1 MRVGIHTQ
9 QEKNNLFFFLLLL
22 FVISILILT
31 LANSFIIVF
40 LGWEGLGVTSFLLI
54 IFYQNW
60 IRFKGGLLTLLTNR
74 IGDAIILLC
83 FAYRIILRS
92 IFNLRFFLRFTWFF
106 LFIILTFTKSAQ
118 VPFTRWLP
126 AAIAAPTPVRAL
138 VHRSTLVTAGIWLLV
153 RFRQLTLIIN
163 LLKLIF
169 GILTLIVA
177 RFAALVEIDGKK
189 IIALS
194 TLSQLGLIVFTL
206 FIGGVFISFLHLC
219 IHALGKANLFI
230 IIGNYIHSH
239 FSQQD
244 VRFITPG
251 GRPIIYLLSTSI
263 RIFSLTGVIMTSGFF
278 SKDSIFITQFRLL
291 NRIFSNLILLSIVRI
306 TMIYCFKLLGF
317 LSKISETRINLKRD
331 MRLYSFTSSGFL
343 SLLRLI
349 IGIFIFFNIKP
360 FFIWI
365 SKISSFYWLIFFLTG
380 IFYSFNLKIN
390 FGSLFI
396 LQRFFIRYL
405 N

>member
-177 RFAALVEIDGKK
+177 RFAALVEIDGKNYC
-189 IIALS
+189 
-194 TLSQLGLIVFTL
+194 
-206 FIGGVFISFLHLC
+206 SFY
-219 IHALGKANLFI
+219 FE
-230 IIGNYIHSH
+230 S
-239 FSQQD
+239 
-244 VRFITPG
+244 VRA
-251 GRPIIYLLSTSI
+251 
-263 RIFSLTGVIMTSGFF
+263 
-278 SKDSIFITQFRLL
+278 DSIY
-291 NRIFSNLILLSIVRI
+291 V
-306 TMIYCFKLLGF
+306 IYRG
-317 LSKISETRINLKRD
+317 
-331 MRLYSFTSSGFL
+331 
-343 SLLRLI
+343 
-349 IGIFIFFNIKP
+349 
-360 FFIWI
+360 
-365 SKISSFYWLIFFLTG
+365 SFYLIFTFMYT
-380 IFYSFNLKIN
+380 
-390 FGSLFI
+390 
-396 LQRFFIRYL
+396 RFRKS
-405 N
+405 